1 MTMRPLDQAAQFV
14 LTCTLG
20 RVGHVR
26 LKGINWRGWKNLA
39 AYRRY
44 FVLLA
49 SLAGH
54 LITRDLRQRLF
65 THLQAVTLRQHSQM
79 EVGEI
84 AYRLQSD
91 ASFLDQLIVRG
102 ALPLFFS
109 IMTLGV
115 MFASLARID
124 PLLALGVAQHRP
136 GAVRVG
142 TGGERVVSGLVPSGL
157 TPSNRDCPRVCTK
170 PFRRSGWSTSSHQE
184 SDEAGRFAGLLVAEG
199 THATLLQDSP
209 FYP

>member
-1 MTMRPLDQAAQFV
+1 M
-14 LTCTLG
+14 
-20 RVGHVR
+20 R

-124 PLLALGVAQHRP
+124 PLLALVSLSIVPVLFVWVRWGARRIRP
-136 GAVRVG
+136 RA
-142 TGGERVVSGLVPSGL
+142 ERTHALESRLSARLHETFSAIRLVKSFA
-157 TPSNRDCPRVCTK
+157 R
-170 PFRRSGWSTSSHQE
+170 E
-184 SDEAGRFAGLLVAEG
+184 SYEAGRFAGLLVAEG

-209 FYP
+209 LYRELAAQLPDAS